1 VADESRRSVA
11 PSREPDRFP
20 ENPGTSAAD
29 AQHIIGYTFRR
40 LDLLEEALTHKSHAN
55 ELRQKESKDNERLEF
70 LGDAVLTLVISE
82 HLAQSFPA
90 HTEGELSKLKAQ
102 LVSEVSL
109 AQAARRL
116 DLGRLL
122 RLGRGEELTKGREKS
137 SLLANAFEAILA
149 AVYVDGGL
157 EPARA
162 LVLRMLG
169 AELSDL
175 GGLES
180 AVLGQD
186 YKTQVQEWC
195 QKQFES
201 LPQYVTVRES
211 GPDHQ
216 KTFEVQLKVRGE
228 VWGVGIGRSKKE
240 AEQIAAK
247 QALQRVANGEE
258 PVHPINVDEN
268 RRG

>member
-1 VADESRRSVA
+1 VISSASVTA
-11 PSREPDRFP
+11 
-20 ENPGTSAAD
+20 
-29 AQHIIGYTFRR
+29 AQHTIGYTFRQ
-40 LDLLEEALTHKSHAN
+40 LELLEEALTHKSHAN
-55 ELRQKESKDNERLEF
+55 ELRHKEGKDNERLEF
-70 LGDAVLTLVISE
+70 LGDAVLTLIISD
-82 HLAQSFPA
+82 HLAKSFPG

-102 LVSEVSL
+102 LVSEASL

-149 AVYVDGGL
+149 AVYLDGGL
-157 EPARA
+157 EPARVF
-162 LVLRMLG
+162 VLRVLG
-169 AELSDL
+169 TELNDL

-180 AVLGQD
+180 TVLGQD
-186 YKTQVQEWC
+186 YKTQVQEWS

-211 GPDHQ
+211 GPDHE
-216 KTFEVQLKVRGE
+216 KTFEVQLKVRGD

-240 AEQIAAK
+240 AEQMAAK
-247 QALQRVANGEE
+247 QALQRAANGKE
-258 PVHPINVDEN
+258 PVRDTHVDEN
-268 RRG
+268 RRDKC